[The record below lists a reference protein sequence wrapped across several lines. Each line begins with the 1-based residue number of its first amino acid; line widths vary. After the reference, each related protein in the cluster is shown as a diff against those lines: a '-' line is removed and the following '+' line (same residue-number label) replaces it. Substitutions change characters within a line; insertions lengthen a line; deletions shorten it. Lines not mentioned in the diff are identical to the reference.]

1 MLTRA
6 TSAIS
11 AHDIP
16 WPSSS
21 DASAEVARSGSTSAA
36 LIVGGPDGLE
46 VGTTVG
52 VVEIGGRVGVAV
64 GELDGGWLGRAVGAE
79 LKGATV
85 GAVVGTEVGTAV
97 GAAVAPRSKQLSRTS
112 AHCPRSAVIRQW
124 YGPTHM
130 HRPSGFPAGAGQVIP
145 TPWYAALSWPPQSTW

>member
-1 MLTRA
+1 M
-6 TSAIS
+6 
-11 AHDIP
+11 
-16 WPSSS
+16 
-21 DASAEVARSGSTSAA
+21 ARSGSTSAA
-36 LIVGGPDGLE
+36 LIVGELDGLE
-46 VGTTVG
+46 DGTTVG

-64 GELDGGWLGRAVGAE
+64 GELDGSWLGRAVGAE

-85 GAVVGTEVGTAV
+85 GAAVGATVGAAVGTEVGTAV
-97 GAAVAPRSKQLSRTS
+97 GGTVAPRSKQLSRTS